1 MAVPPRVSAAE
12 RFKDPRAQQLATLVE
27 PTVTA
32 HGLYLEELAV
42 TNRGD
47 HTALQVVV
55 DFAHGTANVELDT
68 LAGLSEALSVVLDK
82 AEEAARSPRAENGAG
97 PESAQEG
104 AGMTE
109 GGAHAA
115 AVLHALENYELEV
128 TTPGAT
134 RPLTEPRHF
143 RRNIGR
149 LLEIDRTAGERSSGA
164 GALTARLKEVD
175 EGGVVVAEIIPPP
188 KKGMK
193 PKTGPDTHISFESIA
208 RARVQVE
215 FSHTEP

>member
-1 MAVPPRVSAAE
+1 MAVPPRASAAH
-12 RFKDPRAQQLATLVE
+12 RFKDARSQQLATLVE

-32 HGLYLEELAV
+32 HGLYLEELVLA
-42 TNRGD
+42 TKGER
-47 HTALQVVV
+47 TALQVVV
-55 DFAHGTANVELDT
+55 DHLHGTANVELDT
-68 LAGLSEALSVVLDK
+68 IAGLSEALSVVLDK
-82 AEEAARSPRAENGAG
+82 AESRADD
-97 PESAQEG
+97 
-104 AGMTE
+104 
-109 GGAHAA
+109 AA
-115 AVLHALENYELEV
+115 APLAGLKNYELEV

-149 LLEIDRTAGERSSGA
+149 VLEIDRTAQARPA
-164 GALTARLKEVD
+164 GAAAMTARLKDVD
-175 EGGVVVAEIIPPP
+175 EEGVVVAEITPPP

-193 PKTGPDTHISFESIA
+193 PKIGADTHISFESIA